1 MVPKTNKDKIK
12 TKQPHGKIQ
21 SSSEDTTANCFA
33 QVRNRSPSPE
43 SEIKKK
49 KLPINEPK

>member
-1 MVPKTNKDKIK
+1 MVPKTNKDNIK

-21 SSSEDTTANCFA
+21 SSSEDTTANCFE
-33 QVRNRSPSPE
+33 QVRNGSPSPE

-49 KLPINEPK
+49 TAYK